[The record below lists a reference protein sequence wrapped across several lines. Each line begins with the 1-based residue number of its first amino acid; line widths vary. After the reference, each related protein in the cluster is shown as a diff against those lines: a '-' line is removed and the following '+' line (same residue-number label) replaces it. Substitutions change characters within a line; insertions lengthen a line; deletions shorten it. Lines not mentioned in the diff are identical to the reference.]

1 MDFAPFV
8 MAHTPLKMSIEEAK
22 EEVRRAWTESYSP
35 ERNAEAVEYLSSA
48 PFQYRIIHLVSRLFF
63 RGIYFP
69 QMGKRAWMKVL
80 LQNRKTISGLVK
92 EGVAKARAGRK
103 NRKATPSTAPGTE
116 IQHEASEAR

>member
-22 EEVRRAWTESYSP
+22 EEVRRAWTQSYSP
-35 ERNAEAVEYLSSA
+35 ERNSEAVEYLSSA

-69 QMGKRAWMKVL
+69 QMGKRQWIKLIA
-80 LQNRKTISGLVK
+80 QNRRTIFKLAK
-92 EGVAKARAGRK
+92 ESVSAYRGARK
-103 NRKATPSTAPGTE
+103 
-116 IQHEASEAR
+116 SEARSSAIMANER